1 MESLKK
7 SFFGGYKKEAVDNTL
22 EALNKKISDL
32 EASNKRLQFKT
43 EADAVK
49 MAKLEDTLAEYSA
62 ENKRLKDEAHESS
75 PVFKSIAK
83 VYERAYGVGA
93 DIVKNSKSV
102 ANDMLNEVD
111 ESVVNVLNSTKGIV
125 NDCEELHCDFKEI
138 LKNLGDS
145 LNKVAQNADIM
156 LEKARLFN
164 SIHTD
169 LDSVAEKAKSE
180 SEKIFGNYE
189 ASAAEFISFNSKAPE
204 AEGKKP
210 SSDYQE
216 AEEAVTELTQKE
228 SVEVVEESIQA
239 DTIVD
244 NEEIAIIPSQT
255 VVVEESESEEFEIS
269 PIVSLPVQSAEFVE
283 EAEKE
288 PTTPESTAQTSVK
301 AVGNGDFTQFGRKS
315 KLSTQDRSELL
326 RKALLKQ

>member
-7 SFFGGYKKEAVDNTL
+7 SFFGGYKKEAVNNTL

-32 EASNKRLQFKT
+32 EAGNKRLQFKAD
-43 EADAVK
+43 ADAVK
-49 MAKLEDTLAEYSA
+49 IAKLEDALAEYSA
-62 ENKRLKDEAHESS
+62 ENKRLKDEADESS

-83 VYERAYGVGA
+83 VYERAYGVGS

-111 ESVVNVLNSTKGIV
+111 ESVVNVLNGTKGIV

-138 LKNLGDS
+138 LKNLSDS

-169 LDSVAEKAKSE
+169 LESVAEKARSE
-180 SEKIFGNYE
+180 NEKIFESYE
-189 ASAAEFISFNSKAPE
+189 ASAAEFISFNNKTQE
-204 AEGKKP
+204 AEETEA

-216 AEEAVTELTQKE
+216 AEEAITELTQ
-228 SVEVVEESIQA
+228 EESFEAIAEENIQA
-239 DTIVD
+239 ATLED

-255 VVVEESESEEFEIS
+255 AIAEESEEFEIS
-269 PIVSLPVQSAEFVE
+269 PIVPLPVQSAEFVE
-283 EAEKE
+283 EAEE
-288 PTTPESTAQTSVK
+288 ELTTPEATAQISVK
-301 AVGNGDFTQFGRKS
+301 AVGSGDFTQFGRKS
-315 KLSTQDRSELL
+315 KLSAQDRSELL